1 MTAEKMTDDELRK
14 LAIRL
19 KVPRYMYDTDDGLA
33 ALRAVFE
40 AGALAQRDM
49 EPTPEMCFAG
59 GEAIRANNGEGDQL
73 QLRGDALA
81 AFRAMQRAAPLA
93 KAGKGEG

>member
-1 MTAEKMTDDELRK
+1 MTDDELRS
-14 LAIRL
+14 LARRL

-40 AGALAQRDM
+40 AGASS
-49 EPTPEMCFAG
+49 
-59 GEAIRANNGEGDQL
+59 GEVIAKHSGKVRCREWHTVSTWLYPGDQII
-73 QLRGDALA
+73 LRAG
-81 AFRAMQRAAPLA
+81 PLA